1 MGELM
6 MWTNPI
12 IEELH
17 EVRRQIAAEH
27 GDDIQALG
35 RHYMERQKAH
45 ADRLVSFPPRRPEG
59 WVEAAPVQNTASLA
73 QKQ

>member
-1 MGELM
+1 MGELT

-59 WVEAAPVQNTASLA
+59 WVEGTTAKNQTPPE
-73 QKQ
+73 QKR